1 MMLHQKQT
9 VLTQKLSK
17 KSAKRKR
24 NPAKN
29 VTITTRMGQTTRYQY
44 SICQSSSMWQR
55 RPRRNSGMVITCI
68 LSKLL
73 RNIFIYIIT
82 ANVLTHDHVNTASSV
97 KICSE

>member
-1 MMLHQKQT
+1 
-9 VLTQKLSK
+9 
-17 KSAKRKR
+17 
-24 NPAKN
+24 
-29 VTITTRMGQTTRYQY
+29 
-44 SICQSSSMWQR
+44 MWQR